1 MEWIV
6 WLIFMIPLSALFT
19 GVGIF
24 AIRRKKPMWFWSGS
38 EVKEESLT
46 DVRAYNRA
54 NGVMWFIFSA
64 FYWAW
69 TVLGVFYTGIAGALV
84 AATTL
89 VGIPILITAYRR
101 ILKKYTLRLL

>member
-1 MEWIV
+1 MESIV
-6 WLIFMIPLSALFT
+6 WLICMIPLSAFFT
-19 GVGIF
+19 GVGVF
-24 AIRRKKPMWFWSGS
+24 AMRRRKPMWFWAGS

-54 NGVMWFIFSA
+54 NGVMWLIFSA

-69 TVLGVFYTGIAGALV
+69 TVLGVFYAGIAGALV

-89 VGIPILITAYRR
+89 VGIPILITVYKR
-101 ILKKYTLRLL
+101 ILKKYRVR

>member
-38 EVKEESLT
+38 EVRAESLT

-54 NGVMWFIFSA
+54 NGVMWIVYSLLF
-64 FYWAW
+64 WGE
-69 TVLGVFYTGIAGALV
+69 TVLGVFYPDIAGVLI

-89 VGIPILITAYRR
+89 GGIPILVVVYKR
-101 ILKKYTLRLL
+101 ILKKYRKQ